1 MRWVGLVLAVAAL
14 ATVALTGFVTF
25 WDDDAGEDVFVL
37 DIDRS
42 AMVIFVLLGVL
53 VLTIVMSSWRS
64 SAPIIA
70 VVVAFAAATMILL
83 IRRTTLSGADEVN
96 DYLAVEG
103 GSGGQPAG
111 PAPTLGAQPARGQV
125 PRSTCGQRTTCG
137 RAVRRALQLPHFLAR
152 HRFPGIL
159 TGEVRRAPVPRARS
173 SGDRAGAF

>member
-64 SAPIIA
+64 SPPIIA
-70 VVVAFAAATMILL
+70 VVVAFAAATMILV
-83 IRRTTLSGADEVN
+83 IRRTTLSGSDEVN

-103 GSGGQPAG
+103 GSGGLDSPMTRARSGNLTSVDADIIDVGWIIGAG
-111 PAPTLGAQPARGQV
+111 LTLASAAAMGLLIWIARTRGA
-125 PRSTCGQRTTCG
+125 TN
-137 RAVRRALQLPHFLAR
+137 AR
-152 HRFPGIL
+152 HR
-159 TGEVRRAPVPRARS
+159 
-173 SGDRAGAF
+173 